1 MFDNPIAVTFCGYLF
16 LMITL
21 GFCAYFYTR
30 NFNDYILGG
39 RRVGGVITALSVG
52 ASDMSGWLLMGVP
65 GAAYAA
71 GLCESWIAI
80 GLTLGTY
87 FNWRLVSARLRLYT
101 ELEHNSLTLPDF
113 FTHRFN
119 DKSRWLRIISAI
131 VILIFFTIYCSSGM
145 VAGARL
151 FESTFDMPYSTA
163 IWLGAAATIAYV
175 FIGGFLAVS
184 WTDAIQASLMCLAL
198 VITPIVVMS
207 DLGGFSATVDRV
219 VSIDPNIINLMQGQT
234 VVGVVSLL
242 AWGLGYFGQ
251 PHILVRFMAAESIRV
266 LPNARRISIMWMI
279 FSLSGAVSV
288 GFFGAAFFAEHA
300 DLVGPVAENNERI
313 FIILAQVLFNPWIAG
328 ILMSAVLAAVM
339 STLSCQLLVCSS
351 TLTEDF
357 YRVFFRPKASQ
368 FELMC
373 FGRGMV
379 LLIALIAILIALDP
393 NSLVFGLVSY
403 AWAGFG
409 AAFGPVILIGLW
421 WKRMNRSGALAGM
434 VVGAATVLIWHHF
447 AWFGLYEILPGFIL
461 ASIAIF
467 VVSLMTEEPS
477 DDMKKN
483 FETVATAVHDL

>member
-1 MFDNPIAVTFCGYLF
+1 MVTVSP
-16 LMITL
+16 TL
-21 GFCAYFYTR
+21 
-30 NFNDYILGG
+30 
-39 RRVGGVITALSVG
+39 
-52 ASDMSGWLLMGVP
+52 
-65 GAAYAA
+65 
-71 GLCESWIAI
+71 
-80 GLTLGTY
+80 
-87 FNWRLVSARLRLYT
+87 
-101 ELEHNSLTLPDF
+101 
-113 FTHRFN
+113 
-119 DKSRWLRIISAI
+119 
-131 VILIFFTIYCSSGM
+131 
-145 VAGARL
+145 
-151 FESTFDMPYSTA
+151 
-163 IWLGAAATIAYV
+163 
-175 FIGGFLAVS
+175 
-184 WTDAIQASLMCLAL
+184 
-198 VITPIVVMS
+198 
-207 DLGGFSATVDRV
+207 
-219 VSIDPNIINLMQGQT
+219 
-234 VVGVVSLL
+234 
-242 AWGLGYFGQ
+242 
-251 PHILVRFMAAESIRV
+251 AAESSPH
-266 LPNARRISIMWMI
+266 LW
-279 FSLSGAVSV
+279 
-288 GFFGAAFFAEHA
+288 
-300 DLVGPVAENNERI
+300 
-313 FIILAQVLFNPWIAG
+313 VLFNPCIAG

-421 WKRMNRSGALAGM
+421 WKRMNRNGALAGM

>member
-163 IWLGAAATIAYV
+163 IWL
-175 FIGGFLAVS
+175 
-184 WTDAIQASLMCLAL
+184 
-198 VITPIVVMS
+198 TP
-207 DLGGFSATVDRV
+207 G
-219 VSIDPNIINLMQGQT
+219 
-234 VVGVVSLL
+234 
-242 AWGLGYFGQ
+242 
-251 PHILVRFMAAESIRV
+251 
-266 LPNARRISIMWMI
+266 
-279 FSLSGAVSV
+279 
-288 GFFGAAFFAEHA
+288 
-300 DLVGPVAENNERI
+300 
-313 FIILAQVLFNPWIAG
+313 
-328 ILMSAVLAAVM
+328 
-339 STLSCQLLVCSS
+339 
-351 TLTEDF
+351 
-357 YRVFFRPKASQ
+357 YRVFWQEVLSKPFSISTSTARYGFLTTMPSTEALRPFLCSFCGHKYPGASV
-368 FELMC
+368 C
-373 FGRGMV
+373 
-379 LLIALIAILIALDP
+379 
-393 NSLVFGLVSY
+393 S
-403 AWAGFG
+403 
-409 AAFGPVILIGLW
+409 
-421 WKRMNRSGALAGM
+421 
-434 VVGAATVLIWHHF
+434 
-447 AWFGLYEILPGFIL
+447 
-461 ASIAIF
+461 
-467 VVSLMTEEPS
+467 EP
-477 DDMKKN
+477 K
-483 FETVATAVHDL
+483 

>member
-87 FNWRLVSARLRLYT
+87 LNWRLVSARLRLYT

-219 VSIDPNIINLMQGQT
+219 VSIDPNMINLMQGQT

-251 PHILVRFMAAESIRV
+251 PHILVRFMA
-266 LPNARRISIMWMI
+266 
-279 FSLSGAVSV
+279 
-288 GFFGAAFFAEHA
+288 A

-477 DDMKKN
+477 DDIKKN

>member
-198 VITPIVVMS
+198 VITPIVVMN

-219 VSIDPNIINLMQGQT
+219 VSIDPNMINLMQGQT

>member
-87 FNWRLVSARLRLYT
+87 FNWRLISARLRLYT

-163 IWLGAAATIAYV
+163 IWLGAAATITYV

-219 VSIDPNIINLMQGQT
+219 VSIDPNMINLMQGQT

-251 PHILVRFMAAESIRV
+251 PHILVRFMAAESVRV

-279 FSLSGAVSV
+279 FSLAGAVSM
-288 GFFGAAFFAEHA
+288 GFF
-300 DLVGPVAENNERI
+300 
-313 FIILAQVLFNPWIAG
+313 
-328 ILMSAVLAAVM
+328 
-339 STLSCQLLVCSS
+339 
-351 TLTEDF
+351 
-357 YRVFFRPKASQ
+357 
-368 FELMC
+368 
-373 FGRGMV
+373 
-379 LLIALIAILIALDP
+379 
-393 NSLVFGLVSY
+393 
-403 AWAGFG
+403 
-409 AAFGPVILIGLW
+409 
-421 WKRMNRSGALAGM
+421 
-434 VVGAATVLIWHHF
+434 GAATVLIWHHF